1 MTHEYTGV
9 FDYFLEEWS
18 TTYFPEVEV
27 GYNFWP
33 GDPSVGEPDWFEI
46 EVSLGDKEIWHLL
59 TQKEQDEIEKVC
71 QKHFTQMKDEV

>member
-18 TTYFPEVEV
+18 TTYFPEVVV

-33 GDPSVGEPDWFEI
+33 GDSSVGELDWFEI
-46 EVSLGDKEIWHLL
+46 DVSIGDKPIWNLL
-59 TQKEQDEIEKVC
+59 TQQEQNEIEDACKEHLN
-71 QKHFTQMKDEV
+71 KMKDEV

>member
-18 TTYFPEVEV
+18 TTYFPEVVV

-33 GDPSVGEPDWFEI
+33 GDKSVGEQDWYEI
-46 EVSLGDKEIWHLL
+46 EVHLGDKEVWSLL
-59 TQKEQDEIEKVC
+59 TQDEQNEVEEAC